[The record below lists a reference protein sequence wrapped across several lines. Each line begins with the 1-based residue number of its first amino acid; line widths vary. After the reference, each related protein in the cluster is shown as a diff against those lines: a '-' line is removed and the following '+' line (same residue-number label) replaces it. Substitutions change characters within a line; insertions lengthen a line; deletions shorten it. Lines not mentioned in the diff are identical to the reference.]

1 MRIRYKYEPPSA
13 FRKLA
18 ITIAHPYRWRAKV
31 RPWVFDNESGAR
43 FQLACD
49 EDAVVRRLSVRM
61 SKDTPPTELTAA
73 FDHVAQAIVRRRL
86 GYGFEWTRLTKMT
99 DGGWDALLGSN
110 GNKH

>member
-1 MRIRYKYEPPSA
+1 
-13 FRKLA
+13 
-18 ITIAHPYRWRAKV
+18 
-31 RPWVFDNESGAR
+31 VFDNESGAR

-61 SKDTPPTELTAA
+61 AKDTPPTELTAA

-86 GYGFEWTRLTKMT
+86 GYGFEWTRLAKLT